1 MPSLDVLAGKQIDWD
16 VFASN
21 PEFYQKNFDLKYNRD
36 GVIIKRRKGNQN
48 VNHRRDHHEHQGPPP
63 FIDQVP

>member
-21 PEFYQKNFDLKYNRD
+21 PEFYQKNFDLRYDRG
-36 GVIIKRRKGNQN
+36 GVVIVKRKGNKGIRQ
-48 VNHRRDHHEHQGPPP
+48 RKLQA
-63 FIDQVP
+63 